1 VVVVSLQAT
10 VAATTTLMPG
20 VPLDRHLMVANLIPT
35 AKCASKSGT
44 RLPIAGTATMKSL
57 YLIYNRLAGVAS
69 ASTNDPNWYLDS
81 GATDHIT
88 GELEKLT
95 MHETYHNNDQIRVA
109 NGTGMDITHV
119 GKAVLPDPFILITS
133 CTYPIPI
140 NNLFLFIGS
149 ILITIL
155 SLSYILFFP

>member
-20 VPLDRHLMVANLIPT
+20 VPLDRHLMVANLIPA

-109 NGTGMDITHV
+109 NGAGMDITHV